1 MFLPC
6 WVEFIKFIINIKLYR
21 KKVFLSLLYI
31 NRKGG
36 SKKTLLTKKNKFL
49 DYCSKGTPSSALA
62 GLGINSPLLRSIVPA
77 P

>member
-6 WVEFIKFIINIKLYR
+6 WVEFIKFIININLYR
-21 KKVFLSLLYI
+21 KNYFVSLLYI

-36 SKKTLLTKKNKFL
+36 SKKILLFKKLNIIS
-49 DYCSKGTPSSALA
+49 YCSKVTPCCGFE
-62 GLGINSPLLRSIVPA
+62 GLGINSPLLRSTVPT